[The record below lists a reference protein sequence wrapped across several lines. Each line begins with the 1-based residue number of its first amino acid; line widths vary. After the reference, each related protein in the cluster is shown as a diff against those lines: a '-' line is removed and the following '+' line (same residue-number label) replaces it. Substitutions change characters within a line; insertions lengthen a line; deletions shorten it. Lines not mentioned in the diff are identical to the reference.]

1 MARPSKESRTWQ
13 QAADAY
19 LSAPQTKALR
29 SINDIRVQL
38 VWTGRAWGKKQV
50 VKIDR
55 PAIVSL
61 MDSKQAQGA
70 TGATLNRY
78 ASTIRR
84 VLFYALERA
93 WIPVLPLMPHFREI
107 ARAHPMLSAEQ
118 ETALLAE
125 LPEYIKPLFRFALA
139 TGLRKRNLTHLEW
152 DRVDLE
158 TRYARIEGDQA
169 KAGRR
174 IGVPLNDEALAVLQ
188 ERFKD
193 PDKHVRWVF
202 HRNGHPIMQPAG
214 VAWQSAV
221 KRAGLKGLR
230 WHDLRSVWASR
241 HGMAGTPPSVLKE
254 LGGWATVSMVERYI
268 TLAPGYAAQFVENSR
283 VLTK

>member
-1 MARPSKESRTWQ
+1 MARPSKDSRTWQ

-29 SINDIRVQL
+29 SINDIKVQL
-38 VWTGRAWGKKQV
+38 AWIGLAWGKKQV

-61 MDSKQAQGA
+61 MDSKQSQGA

-78 ASTIRR
+78 TSTIRR

-93 WIPVLPLMPHFREI
+93 WIPVLPLMPHFKEVV
-107 ARAHPMLSAEQ
+107 RAHPMLSAEQ
-118 ETALLAE
+118 ESALLAE
-125 LPEYIKPLFRFALA
+125 LPEHIKPLFRFALA
-139 TGLRKRNLTHLEW
+139 TGLRKQNVTHLEW

-174 IGVPLNDEALAVLQ
+174 IGVPLNDVALAVLQ
-188 ERFKD
+188 ERFND
-193 PDKHVRWVF
+193 PDKHGRWVF
-202 HRNGHPIMQPAG
+202 HHNNHPIIQPAG

-241 HGMAGTPPSVLKE
+241 HGMAGTPPNALME
-254 LGGWATVSMVERYI
+254 LGGWSSLAMVQKYT
-268 TLAPGYAAQFVENSR
+268 TLAPGYVAQFAGNSGG
-283 VLTK
+283 